1 MKRLLG
7 SPIPSILF
15 ALMYSGMAVAHHTG
29 DHAVVLHTNTQWD
42 DCAIVLD
49 SSLTLSEWKT
59 FSRDLA
65 SIIYF
70 KPTTGAKPLGKGRFD
85 VGLEQVTTAPL
96 KDYEGSWNNTFS
108 HPSADHWLT
117 GDNHRLVFPVITGRY
132 GVTEK
137 VDVGILFT
145 DNWNS
150 NYGWVG
156 VDVKSAFYQDRSRGL
171 YLAGRLSTAVL
182 TGVQDMD
189 YYQGAADLL
198 VSKEWGLFTPYA
210 GLAGTYSVSKET
222 TDKVDLSQQRTAAA
236 EAVLGTQFH
245 WRHLSMSAEADIARI
260 NMYTLKVG
268 ATF

>member
-1 MKRLLG
+1 MKRPLGFPILSLL
-7 SPIPSILF
+7 F
-15 ALMYSGMAVAHHTG
+15 VLMWAGNGEAHHVG
-29 DHAVVLHTNTQWD
+29 NHAVVLHTNTVWD

-49 SSLTLSEWKT
+49 PSLTPGEWRT

-85 VGLEQVTTAPL
+85 VGVEQVATAPL
-96 KDYEGSWNNTFS
+96 NDYHGSWNNTFS

-117 GDNHRLVFPVITGRY
+117 DDSHRLYFPVITGRY
-132 GVTEK
+132 GVAENL
-137 VDVGILFT
+137 DVGLLFT
-145 DNWNS
+145 RNWNA

-156 VDVKSAFYQDRSRGL
+156 FDVKYVFHQDRSRGL
-171 YLAGRLSTAVL
+171 FYAARWSTVAL

-189 YYQGAADLL
+189 YYQGAADFL
-198 VSKEWGLFTPYA
+198 VSKDWGWFTPYA
-210 GLAGTYSVSKET
+210 GVAGTYSVAREET
-222 TDKVDLSQQRTAAA
+222 AKVDLNQQRTAAI
-236 EAVLGTQFH
+236 EAILGTQFH

-268 ATF
+268 VAI

>member
-1 MKRLLG
+1 MKRLFG
-7 SPIPSILF
+7 FPILSLLF
-15 ALMYSGMAVAHHTG
+15 GLMWAGNGEAHHVG

-49 SSLTLSEWKT
+49 PSLTLNEWKT

-85 VGLEQVTTAPL
+85 VGLEQATTAPL
-96 KDYEGSWNNTFS
+96 KDYNGSWNNTFS

-117 GDNHRLVFPVITGRY
+117 GDNHRLSIPVITGRY

-137 VDVGILFT
+137 LDMGLLFT
-145 DNWNS
+145 DNWNT

-156 VDVKSAFYQDRSRGL
+156 FDVKYVFHQDRSRGL
-171 YLAGRLSTAVL
+171 YYAARWSTVVL

-189 YYQGAADLL
+189 YYQGATDLL
-198 VSKEWGLFTPYA
+198 ISRDVGRFTPYA
-210 GLAGTYSVSKET
+210 GVTGTYSVAKEE
-222 TDKVDLSQQRTAAA
+222 TDKVDLIQQRSTAT
-236 EAVLGTQFH
+236 EGILGTQFH
-245 WRHLSMSAEADIARI
+245 WRHLSMSAEVDFARI
-260 NMYTLKVG
+260 NMYTLKIGV
-268 ATF
+268 AI